1 MSDRTTQLS
10 HHPLSSQSTK
20 KDAFSSRESA
30 SESMYI
36 GQKEKEKFVPRF
48 LLLIVYLAGAGAAA
62 SACALVF
69 VKANVCI
76 FQDVED

>member
-1 MSDRTTQLS
+1 
-10 HHPLSSQSTK
+10 
-20 KDAFSSRESA
+20 
-30 SESMYI
+30 MYI